1 MVLLLAVGI
10 NGGAISIYWGQNGG
24 EGILAETCLTE
35 TTIMV
40 RSTPVKAKQIATYL
54 WNNFLG
60 GLSSTRQLG
69 DTVLDGIEFDIEG
82 GTTEHWDDLANYRP
96 KYTSEGKKL
105 VA

>member
-1 MVLLLAVGI
+1 MLNENYDYVNLAFLATLGNNQTPMI
-10 NGGAISIYWGQNGG
+10 NLS
-24 EGILAETCLTE
+24 
-35 TTIMV
+35 
-40 RSTPVKAKQIATYL
+40 
-54 WNNFLG
+54 G

-82 GTTEHWDDLANYRP
+82 GTTEHWDELANYRP